1 MALLLLLV
9 ALTTQAASWAE
20 SSAADPEPS
29 SVPIP
34 TNLTIE
40 AYNFN
45 PILSWN
51 YPIMAQKPVFT
62 VQVKIYGEDEW
73 FDACNTSQHH
83 CNIIFMIKNPE
94 YSLWTRVKARL
105 GQEESAYAESEEFIL
120 CQQGKVGPPK
130 LDISHKEDQLII
142 NIFHPLIVVNGK
154 ELGFIFGEDTCY
166 TNYQVYER
174 INEGLII
181 DRILKED
188 EDDCD
193 ETQCNFSI
201 PVSSQNFKY
210 CISAEGI
217 SPLMSLKTEM
227 SEEHCITISDS
238 KNSKSIKDS
247 IWIPVGAAL
256 ILFLIL
262 ILVVV
267 CWNLKINPFKNE
279 RIPLPKSLMSVVK
292 NASSEAKSES
302 KYVSPIIYEPIV
314 PENEKVIWEEQLSPA
329 TISSMQTEDD
339 PGTAKHRDLPNETQV
354 GTTEENTPDVD
365 PGSPSTPVRSRDS
378 VHSGSNRSES
388 CIVALNSYHTRNG
401 SDSDLVESNSCLSD
415 SESPPSSKTEMK
427 TGEPEPITPRNT
439 TTSFGYDKPH
449 VLVDVPVDEGGKES
463 LIGYRD

>member
-1 MALLLLLV
+1 
-9 ALTTQAASWAE
+9 
-20 SSAADPEPS
+20 
-29 SVPIP
+29 
-34 TNLTIE
+34 
-40 AYNFN
+40 
-45 PILSWN
+45 
-51 YPIMAQKPVFT
+51 
-62 VQVKIYGEDEW
+62 
-73 FDACNTSQHH
+73 
-83 CNIIFMIKNPE
+83 
-94 YSLWTRVKARL
+94 
-105 GQEESAYAESEEFIL
+105 
-120 CQQGKVGPPK
+120 
-130 LDISHKEDQLII
+130 
-142 NIFHPLIVVNGK
+142 
-154 ELGFIFGEDTCY
+154 
-166 TNYQVYER
+166 
-174 INEGLII
+174 
-181 DRILKED
+181 
-188 EDDCD
+188 
-193 ETQCNFSI
+193 
-201 PVSSQNFKY
+201 
-210 CISAEGI
+210 
-217 SPLMSLKTEM
+217 
-227 SEEHCITISDS
+227 
-238 KNSKSIKDS
+238 
-247 IWIPVGAAL
+247 
-256 ILFLIL
+256 
-262 ILVVV
+262 
-267 CWNLKINPFKNE
+267 
-279 RIPLPKSLMSVVK
+279 MSVVK